1 MPQTEEVDRKAML
14 AIMGLMYWMDTYDE
28 LKSHPVYGG
37 IFKGSM
43 KSAANTIV
51 NQYDRS
57 MDKIFKSN
65 FEAAEAADRQY
76 KAYSNL
82 NETAFKIKED
92 A

>member
-28 LKSHPVYGG
+28 LKSHPIYGG
-37 IFKGSM
+37 IFTGPMKKGI
-43 KSAANTIV
+43 NIVV

-57 MDKIFKSN
+57 IDKIFKGNPSAT
-65 FEAAEAADRQY
+65 EAAGRQY
-76 KAYSNL
+76 QSYSKL
-82 NETAFKIKED
+82 NETAFKINED